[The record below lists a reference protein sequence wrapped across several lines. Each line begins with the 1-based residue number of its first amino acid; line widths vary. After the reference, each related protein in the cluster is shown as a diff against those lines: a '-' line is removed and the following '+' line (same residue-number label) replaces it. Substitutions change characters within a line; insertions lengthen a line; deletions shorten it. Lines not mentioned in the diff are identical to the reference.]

1 MHQGPIIKPISLF
14 FACLLFA
21 GGLVAARPAAEQEP
35 EAQRL
40 FRIERSKNA
49 NIVVYDAQ
57 LRRDGELDAKKPV
70 IAYWLKLA
78 QDGARGKLSL
88 MQKRFAYGFK
98 AKFVDDDT
106 LVLKMSADI
115 DRDIVVD
122 VVDGVSRA
130 FVEIGGHRAVLDRI
144 YVKSIE
150 TKMWPSVEF
159 LELFGVD
166 LETGEQRYERIYP

>member
-1 MHQGPIIKPISLF
+1 
-14 FACLLFA
+14 
-21 GGLVAARPAAEQEP
+21 
-35 EAQRL
+35 
-40 FRIERSKNA
+40 
-49 NIVVYDAQ
+49 
-57 LRRDGELDAKKPV
+57 
-70 IAYWLKLA
+70 
-78 QDGARGKLSL
+78 
-88 MQKRFAYGFK
+88 
-98 AKFVDDDT
+98 
-106 LVLKMSADI
+106 MSADI